1 MPTCGARRAPGPPP
15 ADRHGADAMAVLLGV
30 LVAAAFGSGD
40 FLGGRASRVAPTVGV
55 LFVAQCTALLGAVI
69 AALVVG
75 ADATPRD
82 LAYGALAGALNASG
96 LGLLYQGLATGRMG
110 VVAPVTA
117 VIAAVVP
124 IAWGFATGERPSAA
138 VFTGVVL
145 AVSAGALVAREPDAA
160 DRAGTARAVGLA
172 LGAGALFGI
181 AFVGFAETS
190 EASGNWPVLTARC
203 AGAGAAAI
211 ALVVAHA
218 RGNAIRVR
226 HSHPRALAC
235 GAGMLDVGATVLLL
249 AAVRDGLL
257 VVVAPLAALAPA
269 FTVVLAWAVLHERIT
284 RHQVAGLALA
294 LTGLVL
300 IASG

>member
-1 MPTCGARRAPGPPP
+1 
-15 ADRHGADAMAVLLGV
+15 MAVLLGV

-235 GAGMLDVGATVLLL
+235 GAGLLDVGATVLLL

>member
-1 MPTCGARRAPGPPP
+1 MV
-15 ADRHGADAMAVLLGV
+15 VLLGV

-55 LFVAQCTALLGAVI
+55 LFVAQSTALLGAAI

-124 IAWGFATGERPSAA
+124 IAWGFATGERPTAA

-190 EASGNWPVLTARC
+190 ASSGNWPVLTARC

-218 RGNAIRVR
+218 RGNATRVR
-226 HSHPRALAC
+226 RSHPRALAC
-235 GAGMLDVGATVLLL
+235 GAGLLDVGATVLLL

>member
-1 MPTCGARRAPGPPP
+1 MV
-15 ADRHGADAMAVLLGV
+15 VLLGV

-55 LFVAQCTALLGAVI
+55 LFVAQSTALLGAAI

-190 EASGNWPVLTARC
+190 ASSGNWPVLTARC

-226 HSHPRALAC
+226 RSHPRALAC
-235 GAGMLDVGATVLLL
+235 GAGLLDVGATVLLL